1 MHIVFLEENTVVLDG
16 DIDLDGLRALGLY
29 RGLSL
34 DPRADPVPHCGDAEV
49 LVVNKMKM
57 TAGRIQALPGLRL
70 ICVAATGYDNVDLEA
85 AGSRGVRVANVQG
98 YAGRSV
104 AQHLF
109 AMILGFATQVPGYAR
124 DVRRGDWGSSDTFH
138 LLRYPSFELA
148 GRVIG
153 IVGFGAIGR
162 NVARIAEGFGMRV
175 LVHDV
180 ADLSVTGYRSCALE
194 ELLAESDIVT
204 LHCPLTDRTRD
215 LIDARALKNMKPTAL
230 LFNTARGGIV
240 NEADL
245 ARALREGVIA
255 GAGVDTLTAEPPAGG
270 NPLLEGVPNLV
281 VTPHVAWTSRDARQ
295 RLMDGVVEN
304 IKRFREGR
312 FEGFVA

>member
-1 MHIVFLEENTVVLDG
+1 MRIVFLEENTVVLNG
-16 DIDLDGLRALGLY
+16 DIDLDGLRLLGSY

-34 DPRADPVPHCGDAEV
+34 DPRDDPVPHCGDAEV
-49 LVVNKMKM
+49 LIVNKMKM

-109 AMILGFATQVPGYAR
+109 AMILGFATQVPDYAR

-204 LHCPLTDRTRD
+204 LHCPS
-215 LIDARALKNMKPTAL
+215 PTAPG
-230 LFNTARGGIV
+230 T
-240 NEADL
+240 
-245 ARALREGVIA
+245 
-255 GAGVDTLTAEPPAGG
+255 
-270 NPLLEGVPNLV
+270 
-281 VTPHVAWTSRDARQ
+281 
-295 RLMDGVVEN
+295 
-304 IKRFREGR
+304 
-312 FEGFVA
+312 